1 MFRRDHSRLRLT
13 DVPGNSARG
22 FLKQNA
28 EQDKIGSEKDEE
40 PRDHHEDEEFPHEVK
55 ALQKIP
61 SHSEEEKRSGPSHRL
76 YRAPGNFSVDD
87 TLALHE
93 T

>member
-1 MFRRDHSRLRLT
+1 VSGD
-13 DVPGNSARG
+13 SARG

-40 PRDHHEDEEFPHEVK
+40 RSGHHEDQEFPQEVK

-61 SHSEEEKRSGPSHRL
+61 SHSEEE
-76 YRAPGNFSVDD
+76 
-87 TLALHE
+87 
-93 T
+93 

>member
-1 MFRRDHSRLRLT
+1 M
-13 DVPGNSARG
+13 PGDSARG

-40 PRDHHEDEEFPHEVK
+40 RGDHHEDEEFPHEVK
-55 ALQKIP
+55 ALQKVP
-61 SHSEEEKRSGPSHRL
+61 SHSEEGKRSGPSHRL
-76 YRAPGNFSVDD
+76 YRAPRDFSIDGV
-87 TLALHE
+87 LALHE